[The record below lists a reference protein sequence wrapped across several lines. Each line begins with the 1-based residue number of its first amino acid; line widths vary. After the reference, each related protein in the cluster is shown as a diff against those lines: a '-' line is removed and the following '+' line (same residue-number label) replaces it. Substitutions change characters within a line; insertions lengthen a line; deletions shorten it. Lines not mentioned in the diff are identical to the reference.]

1 MRRGAVPGAAACALL
16 DKLPGREEFAHMEPD
31 GMAVCPG
38 LCLRTGNC
46 DTAMLAGNR
55 QKLDGKLWEPM
66 LSMVATRRKASKR
79 SGASMPGTPGPLE
92 FVQLREQS
100 QNFWRDDDVAGDEH
114 SRKYRRK

>member
-1 MRRGAVPGAAACALL
+1 
-16 DKLPGREEFAHMEPD
+16 MEPD

-79 SGASMPGTPGPLE
+79 SGASMPKARQAPLNSSSFE
-92 FVQLREQS
+92 SRARISGVMTMLRVMS
-100 QNFWRDDDVAGDEH
+100 IAVNIDVN
-114 SRKYRRK
+114 SRKKELISLND